1 MFGAAVPARGAADA
15 PLLDAASRASRS
27 ELLSPAPAAGV
38 ARALRPLAP

>member
-1 MFGAAVPARGAADA
+1 MFGAAGPARGAADA
-15 PLLDAASRASRS
+15 LLDAASRASRS